1 MMDKLDVKGRSIG
14 IMARIQAATARHD
27 PSYKLK
33 KSGFL
38 NAHDMRKL
46 IPSRDSLILGADGL
60 NDPIKISGVAETD
73 IKKLYPR
80 PLFELKP
87 NPDDDKRVRDTLDV
101 LKRGDLT

>member
-1 MMDKLDVKGRSIG
+1 MMDKLDVKKRSMG

-46 IPSRDSLILGADGL
+46 IPTFEELIDGVKIDFNRKEMVKSIL
-60 NDPIKISGVAETD
+60 NAAEKTYCMNDIINTTD
-73 IKKLYPR
+73 VVKHFR
-80 PLFELKP
+80 GR
-87 NPDDDKRVRDTLDV
+87 KR
-101 LKRGDLT
+101 